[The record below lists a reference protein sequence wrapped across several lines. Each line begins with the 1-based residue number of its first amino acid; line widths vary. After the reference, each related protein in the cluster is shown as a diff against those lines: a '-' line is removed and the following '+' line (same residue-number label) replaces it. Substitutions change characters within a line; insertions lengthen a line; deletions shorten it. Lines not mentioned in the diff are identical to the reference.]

1 MNMNGP
7 TWQELYYIIAALAL
21 AGGAVAGT
29 VVWLFTRFNAHERD
43 LAEFKIKVAEEYA
56 TIKLVERVEGRMIDA
71 VHRVGDS
78 VLRMNDAFNAAV
90 RMMVQRKEQAD

>member
-1 MNMNGP
+1 MNGP
-7 TWQELYYIIAALAL
+7 TWQELYYIIAALGL

-29 VVWLFTRFNAHERD
+29 VVWLFTRFGAHERD

-71 VHRVGDS
+71 VNRVGDS